1 MCPVPGVAS
10 PPGRRPLRTLR
21 CMLGMVSGGLL
32 AVVFTAVAGSALVLL
47 VRLFRISRP
56 GRGGARTGA

>member
-1 MCPVPGVAS
+1 
-10 PPGRRPLRTLR
+10 
-21 CMLGMVSGGLL
+21 MVSGGLL

-56 GRGGARTGA
+56 GRGGARSGA